1 MGIEE
6 GVVRV
11 EVDSRGTCSM
21 VSRVVVGIVSIR
33 NSGVLG
39 HKGWQWYGGVV
50 RGGWPVWVYVSSIS
64 SPLLLLVDL
73 EGLDLELGN
82 YYRNPNQHH
91 R

>member
-50 RGGWPVWVYVSSIS
+50 RGVTGMGIRLLNFKSSIAS
-64 SPLLLLVDL
+64 GRP
-73 EGLDLELGN
+73 
-82 YYRNPNQHH
+82 
-91 R
+91 